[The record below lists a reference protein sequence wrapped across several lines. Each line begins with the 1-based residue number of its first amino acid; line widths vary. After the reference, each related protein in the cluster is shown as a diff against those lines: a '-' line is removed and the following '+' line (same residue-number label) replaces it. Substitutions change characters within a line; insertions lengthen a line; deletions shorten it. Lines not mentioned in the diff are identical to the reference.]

1 MLNSNKNYKKGQL
14 ITFKHNLLR
23 ICLVK
28 RMLSFDGI
36 KTLIFVRGINPVHTN
51 IRIIIL

>member
-1 MLNSNKNYKKGQL
+1 MLNSNKHYKRGQL
-14 ITFKHNLLR
+14 ITFRHNLLR

>member
-1 MLNSNKNYKKGQL
+1 MLNPNKNYKRGQL

-36 KTLIFVRGINPVHTN
+36 KILIFVRGINPVYTN